1 MADPLWFGPPEAIA
15 ALLETSDPS
24 TIVTNIAAWL
34 AEAVQH
40 EFSMGASV
48 ANIAATLEQ
57 WVGLGGAAN
66 GLKGSELNFLG
77 LQPLAAHCLKHVAIG
92 HAAVE
97 ANILARSTIIPS
109 AVVLENRA
117 ELSAL
122 VSTNFCGSNT
132 PAITANEATYHGFYH
147 PNNIRAG
154 VMYASTLNGFT
165 GAIGSTPPPVTPA
178 GFAPAEAAA
187 PAETVAESVA
197 DDAGSGLTSA
207 PAQLAQA
214 AGPAA
219 SSPVNELT
227 SMLQPMQ
234 GLLSSGTQ
242 PVSELA
248 KLPTQGFQSGAS
260 LLQNFM
266 GMSSGSVVS
275 AGAVDTAAVGAAGG
289 PLSVAGGIGGGVG
302 SSSAGAVSAGYSGA
316 GLTSF
321 TRPAS
326 TFSPELGGGR
336 ATGLKPA
343 SFLSAAELRGPTTT
357 APMGGGMPVSPAAA
371 GMLGRENGGADK
383 SKVPYARIV
392 VNGDKKDPG
401 PC

>member
-1 MADPLWFGPPEAIA
+1 MADPLWFGPPEAVA

-24 TIVTNIAAWL
+24 TVIANIAAWL

-40 EFSMGASV
+40 ELSMGASV

-66 GLKGSELNFLG
+66 VLKGGELNFLG

-117 ELSAL
+117 ELAAL
-122 VSTNFCGSNT
+122 HSTNFCGSNT
-132 PAITANEATYHGFYH
+132 PAITVNEATYHGFYH
-147 PNNIRAG
+147 PNNTRAG
-154 VMYASTLNGFT
+154 VMYAGMLNSLFGV
-165 GAIGSTPPPVTPA
+165 IGSTPAPVTPT
-178 GFAPAEAAA
+178 GLAPTEAAA
-187 PAETVAESVA
+187 PAETVAQSVA

-214 AGPAA
+214 AGPGA
-219 SSPVNELT
+219 SPMNELTSLLQPAQGLMTSATQPVNELT
-227 SMLQPMQ
+227 
-234 GLLSSGTQ
+234 
-242 PVSELA
+242 

-266 GMSSGSVVS
+266 GMFPGSSAN
-275 AGAVDTAAVGAAGG
+275 AGAVDAAVGVAGG
-289 PLSVAGGIGGGVG
+289 PVSVAGGLGAGIGST
-302 SSSAGAVSAGYSGA
+302 SSGAVSAGYSGA

-326 TFSPELGGGR
+326 TFSSELVGGR
-336 ATGLKPA
+336 AAGLKPA
-343 SFLSAAELRGPTTT
+343 NFLNAAELRGPTTT
-357 APMGGGMPVSPAAA
+357 APMGGGGMPVSPAAA
-371 GMLGRENGGADK
+371 GMLGRETAGAGK
-383 SKVPYARIV
+383 GKVSQARIV
-392 VNGDKKDPG
+392 VNGDK
-401 PC
+401 